1 MTEVKTHRDHPA
13 SMEQRIR
20 DRLKPS
26 AEPQRGAGPQVT
38 LGSGPTRTVTTIH
51 HAANTRQHGEV
62 NSGEPDI
69 QGVKRGV
76 V

>member
-1 MTEVKTHRDHPA
+1 MEIKTHRDHPS

-26 AEPQRGAGPQVT
+26 AEPQRGDGAQVT
-38 LGSGPTRTVTTIH
+38 LGSGPTRAVTTIH
-51 HAANTRQHGEV
+51 PNGNTRQHGEV
-62 NSGEPDI
+62 HQGEGDI
-69 QGVKRGV
+69 NGNKRGV